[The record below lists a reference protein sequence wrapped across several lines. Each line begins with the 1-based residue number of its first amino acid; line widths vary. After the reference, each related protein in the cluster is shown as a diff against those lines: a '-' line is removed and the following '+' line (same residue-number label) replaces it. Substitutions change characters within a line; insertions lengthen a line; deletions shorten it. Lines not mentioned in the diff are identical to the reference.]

1 MGSTRPAT
9 TGLCRAKRNAYRLPD
24 RSAATGAP
32 VPIVYDVPLPNG
44 LLAMRVAVT
53 RLTDMPGWSKVETWD
68 GAGCGLS
75 PHDFDERE
83 RRAAG
88 QVMRA
93 ALVIALHLLPPGDIA
108 PLHGSFRVS
117 PLPDRLADLTAL
129 AMVDAL
135 TASIA
140 SHLRRIGLT
149 GESGQPEVPTPPPV
163 GVLDDVQPWPPR
175 RAVDQ
180 PLTAWIPAE
189 AAGCAG
195 ASKVVTLDQD
205 GCRAHVAVLA
215 GGGHP
220 PRGSADM
227 LTVYD
232 RLMVP
237 LSDDLAMWI
246 EDAVVPRRPVNHAAM
261 HVAARFGPD
270 TFTDS
275 VTGSVLFSGAAGSG
289 LSEARLGWLLGQLV
303 RDGVR
308 IQDRS
313 ASVVSLPSSDPAAV
327 PGSESRP

>member
-135 TASIA
+135 TASSA

-149 GESGQPEVPTPPPV
+149 GESGQPE
-163 GVLDDVQPWPPR
+163 GSH
-175 RAVDQ
+175 A
-180 PLTAWIPAE
+180 
-189 AAGCAG
+189 AAGRG
-195 ASKVVTLDQD
+195 A
-205 GCRAHVAVLA
+205 R
-215 GGGHP
+215 
-220 PRGSADM
+220 
-227 LTVYD
+227 
-232 RLMVP
+232 
-237 LSDDLAMWI
+237 
-246 EDAVVPRRPVNHAAM
+246 
-261 HVAARFGPD
+261 
-270 TFTDS
+270 
-275 VTGSVLFSGAAGSG
+275 
-289 LSEARLGWLLGQLV
+289 
-303 RDGVR
+303 
-308 IQDRS
+308 
-313 ASVVSLPSSDPAAV
+313 
-327 PGSESRP
+327 